1 MSPLARGWPARA
13 IGIASPLL
21 FLVAWEVASAAG
33 LVRPQF
39 FPRPTVILGH
49 ALDLALDGSLGRH
62 AGITIARVAAAF
74 TLALVPGVAVGLAMG
89 ISRRVRDGLDPLF
102 ALTYPIPS
110 VLFLPLF
117 SFVLGPA
124 EAALVA
130 TSATSFFLVAYT
142 TMTGVQQMDR
152 TVLEA
157 ATHFGARG
165 RTLFAKVLL
174 PGAMPFIFTGMRLGL
189 GYALIV
195 VIAVEMASAQQG
207 LGALIQNAGSFFQ
220 LDIIYVGIICIGF
233 VALFMDMALR
243 AVARR
248 FLAAR
253 RGRPRGPGV
262 GLLVPVV
269 VPLPRGRSRCGSA

>member
-1 MSPLARGWPARA
+1 MTGTPSRRGWPEQT
-13 IGIASPLL
+13 IGIVSPLL
-21 FLVAWEVASAAG
+21 LLVAWEAASAAG
-33 LVRPQF
+33 LLRPQF
-39 FPRPTVILGH
+39 FPRPTLILGH

-62 AGITIARVAAAF
+62 AGITTARVAAAF
-74 TLALVPGVAVGLAMG
+74 ALALVPGVAVGLAMG

-102 ALTYPIPS
+102 AVTYPIPS

-130 TSATSFFLVAYT
+130 TSAMTSFFLVAYT

-207 LGALIQNAGSFFQ
+207 LGALLWLSW
-220 LDIIYVGIICIGF
+220 
-233 VALFMDMALR
+233 
-243 AVARR
+243 
-248 FLAAR
+248 
-253 RGRPRGPGV
+253 
-262 GLLVPVV
+262 GLLKVEDMYAALGAIALLGGGLLWMLGRCRRWLVPW
-269 VPLPRGRSRCGSA
+269 LPDVAGG

>member
-1 MSPLARGWPARA
+1 VSEPGAARGTSGPPSRREWPEQA

-21 FLVAWEVASAAG
+21 FLVAWEAASATG
-33 LVRPQF
+33 LLRPQF
-39 FPRPTVILGH
+39 FPRPTLILGH

-62 AGITIARVAAAF
+62 AGITTARVAAAF
-74 TLALVPGVAVGLAMG
+74 ALALVPGVAVGLAMG

-102 ALTYPIPS
+102 AVTYPIPS

-130 TSATSFFLVAYT
+130 TSAMTSFFLVAYT

-207 LGALIQNAGSFFQ
+207 LGALLWLSW
-220 LDIIYVGIICIGF
+220 
-233 VALFMDMALR
+233 
-243 AVARR
+243 
-248 FLAAR
+248 
-253 RGRPRGPGV
+253 
-262 GLLVPVV
+262 GLLKVEDMYAALGAIALLGGGLLWMLDLCRRRLVPWQPDVA
-269 VPLPRGRSRCGSA
+269 GG

>member
-1 MSPLARGWPARA
+1 MDRWR
-13 IGIASPLL
+13 
-21 FLVAWEVASAAG
+21 
-33 LVRPQF
+33 
-39 FPRPTVILGH
+39 
-49 ALDLALDGSLGRH
+49 RH
-62 AGITIARVAAAF
+62 AGITMARVAAAF
-74 TLALVPGVAVGLAMG
+74 ALALVPGVAVGLAMG

-102 ALTYPIPS
+102 AVTYPIPS

-130 TSATSFFLVAYT
+130 TSAMTSFFLVAYT

-207 LGALIQNAGSFFQ
+207 LGALLWLSWGLLKVEDMYA
-220 LDIIYVGIICIGF
+220 
-233 VALFMDMALR
+233 ALGAIALLGGGLLWTLGR
-243 AVARR
+243 CRR
-248 FLAAR
+248 R
-253 RGRPRGPGV
+253 
-262 GLLVPVV
+262 LVPVAESDDKGPSASLALDA
-269 VPLPRGRSRCGSA
+269 VPVAQQRAHDFVCEAQTWPALPTRVRSRAAFGRRLAAGPFSSL